1 MFLFCRKKVW
11 PACKIMTTIA
21 VCLQAVHDRIARAAQ
36 AAGRR
41 TEEIT
46 LLAVSKTVPAER
58 IAEAHRCGQ
67 HAFGENY
74 VQEALAKIDA
84 LRGLALAWH
93 YIGPI
98 QSNKTRAI
106 AERFDWVHSIDR
118 VKIAERLAAARPAH
132 LPPLE
137 VCIQLNVSG
146 ESTKGGVAPG
156 GELELAR
163 AIAALPTLRL
173 RGLMAIPEPT
183 GDVALQR
190 RRYAAVRAARDALV
204 AAGYRLDT
212 LSMGM
217 SDDLESAIAEGA
229 TLVRIGTA
237 IFGARP

>member
-21 VCLQAVHDRIARAAQ
+21 VRLQAVHDRIARAAH
-36 AAGRR
+36 AAGRSAD
-41 TEEIT
+41 EIA
-46 LLAVSKTVPAER
+46 LIAVSKTVPAER

-67 HAFGENY
+67 RAFGENY

-84 LRGLALAWH
+84 LRALPIAWH

-106 AERFDWVHSIDR
+106 AEHFDWVHSIDR
-118 VKIAERLAAARPAH
+118 VKIAERLASARPAGQ
-132 LPPLE
+132 PPLE
-137 VCIQLNVSG
+137 VCIQVNVSG
-146 ESTKGGVAPG
+146 ETTKGGVAPG

-163 AIAALPTLRL
+163 AIAALPALRL

-204 AAGYRLDT
+204 AAGFALDS

-229 TLVRIGTA
+229 TLVRVGTA
-237 IFGARP
+237 IFGARK